1 LCRAHAAKNGLDV
14 VGTYD
19 DRASSG
25 ASIFGRDGLIRL
37 MDAARDGAFDV
48 SLSRRWIACR
58 AISSNDGNDDFAS
71 PKDRAYFMQRF

>member
-1 LCRAHAAKNGLDV
+1 LCRVHAAKNGLDV

-48 SLSRRWIACR
+48 ILVEALDRLSC
-58 AISSNDGNDDFAS
+58 DQDV
-71 PKDRAYFMQRF
+71 